1 MPTHREVP
9 ALPLASWQMF
19 SHGTTPRP
27 DTILS
32 AEHTC
37 FTTSGRAAIAL
48 GLELLGVG
56 PGHKVL
62 VPTYHCPTM
71 IAPIVKL
78 GGSPLFYP
86 LTSSGAPDL
95 EYIQQHD
102 EHPVTAMLVP
112 HYFGLPQP
120 MTKIRDFCDEHQI
133 ALIEDC
139 AHAFFGRADGHPIGA
154 WGDVAIA
161 SITKFFPAPDGGVL
175 RINRPPAGS
184 HAPALTR
191 AAFAAN
197 VKAMI
202 DVAELAAKYHRLR
215 GLNTVLN
222 ALFSAKRKLRL
233 RGQHPTHTA
242 GENPVID
249 SSCLQTAPTAMQAF
263 DLELARLSPCWVS
276 SALAR
281 FTSTSRIAE
290 RRRINYA
297 RLCEALSGHT
307 GCTPLRPDLPKDA
320 VPYVFP
326 LRVQAPDEKHRE
338 LRRRGIPV
346 FRWNMI
352 WPGTPSIDGDIG
364 LTWASQIFQLPCHQD
379 LTEEDLDV
387 IQRNVLQVCGERV
400 GANKT

>member
-1 MPTHREVP
+1 
-9 ALPLASWQMF
+9 
-19 SHGTTPRP
+19 
-27 DTILS
+27 
-32 AEHTC
+32 
-37 FTTSGRAAIAL
+37 
-48 GLELLGVG
+48 
-56 PGHKVL
+56 
-62 VPTYHCPTM
+62 
-71 IAPIVKL
+71 
-78 GGSPLFYP
+78 
-86 LTSSGAPDL
+86 
-95 EYIQQHD
+95 
-102 EHPVTAMLVP
+102 
-112 HYFGLPQP
+112 
-120 MTKIRDFCDEHQI
+120 
-133 ALIEDC
+133 
-139 AHAFFGRADGHPIGA
+139 
-154 WGDVAIA
+154 
-161 SITKFFPAPDGGVL
+161 
-175 RINRPPAGS
+175 
-184 HAPALTR
+184 
-191 AAFAAN
+191 
-197 VKAMI
+197 MI